1 MIPYA
6 DTKVVYA
13 GDGETTVFPF
23 TFKYAEATDIKVSL
37 YEIATDTTTV
47 LTKDYY
53 VDTTAGTVTYPGYPP
68 GQEAAESERPAP
80 LDSAH
85 RIVIYRETEI
95 SQPVD
100 LGSKYPLN
108 TLEGMHDRAI
118 MLIQEISEITARTV
132 TVEAG
137 SDEQPNEVIKDVR
150 KKAEL
155 AANSASAAALSEAAA
170 ALSEANAK
178 ASETAAALS
187 EANAKESENA
197 AALSESN
204 AKSSETM
211 AAESATAAALSE
223 SAAAASEANAK
234 ESETESAKSA
244 TAAAESESQAN
255 GYAKQAE
262 DKYTEIKE
270 YTKDV
275 ETSKNEAMSYAA
287 LIMGQT
293 ASAWSAS
300 KAYNVDDVVIY
311 TDGYIYRC
319 IGYSAPG
326 TIPLGS
332 DLWVQ
337 LKVALRDDFFELTS
351 DGYLVQ
357 TEEPTFSSI
366 FMLNGDDYIT
376 IKEA

>member
-85 RIVIYRETEI
+85 RIVIYRETEM

-137 SDEQPNEVIKDVR
+137 SDEQPNEVIKNVR

-155 AANSASAAALSEAAA
+155 AANSASAAALSEA
-170 ALSEANAK
+170 NAK
-178 ASETAAALS
+178 ASEA
-187 EANAKESENA
+187 A

-204 AKSSETM
+204 AEKSKNAAALSETNAKNSETM

-234 ESETESAKSA
+234 KSETESAKSA
-244 TAAAESESQAN
+244 TAAAESETQTN
-255 GYAKQAE
+255 EYAKQAE
-262 DKYTEIKE
+262 DKFTEIKE

-319 IGYSAPG
+319 IGYSSAG
-326 TIPLGS
+326 TEPDTS
-332 DLWVQ
+332 DLWIKI
-337 LKVALRDDFFELTS
+337 KVALDDFFTMN
-351 DGYLVQ
+351 DGGYLVPS
-357 TEEPTFSSI
+357 ENPTFSNLLQ
-366 FMLNGDDYIT
+366 LNKDGFIT
-376 IKEA
+376 IKGA

>member
-6 DTKVVYA
+6 DTKVVYT
-13 GDGETTVFPF
+13 GDGKTTVFPF
-23 TFKYAEATDIKVSL
+23 TFKYAEVTDVKVSL
-37 YEIATDTTTV
+37 YEIATDITTV

-53 VDTTAGTVTYPGYPP
+53 VDTAAGTVSYPGYAP
-68 GQEAAESERPAP
+68 GQEAAKSEQPAP

-100 LGSKYPLN
+100 LGEKYPLS
-108 TLEGMHDRAI
+108 TLEKMHDRAI
-118 MLIQEISEITARTV
+118 MLIQELEEVIERAV

-137 SDEQPNEVIKDVR
+137 SDEQPNEVIR
-150 KKAEL
+150 NIRTMAEQ
-155 AANSASAAALSEAAA
+155 AVNSASAAADSELNAKKSETAAAISEENAKLSADAA
-170 ALSEANAK
+170 ALSETNAKDSETKAAASEVNAKNSETATATSEANAK
-178 ASETAAALS
+178 GSETAAA
-187 EANAKESENA
+187 
-197 AALSESN
+197 
-204 AKSSETM
+204 
-211 AAESATAAALSE
+211 
-223 SAAAASEANAK
+223 
-234 ESETESAKSA
+234 KSA
-244 TAAAESESQAN
+244 TDAAESETKT
-255 GYAKQAE
+255 GEYAKQTE
-262 DKYTEIKE
+262 DKFAEIKE
-270 YTKDV
+270 YTKGV

-293 ASAWSAS
+293 ASPWSAS

-337 LKVALRDDFFELTS
+337 LKVALRDDFFEITG

-366 FMLNGDDYIT
+366 FMLNGDDYVT

>member
-23 TFKYAEATDIKVSL
+23 TFKYAEATDVKVSL

-53 VDTTAGTVTYPGYPP
+53 VDTTAGTVIYPGYAP

-108 TLEGMHDRAI
+108 TLEAMHDRAI
-118 MLIQEISEITARTV
+118 LLIQELNEITARTV

-137 SDEQPNEVIKDVR
+137 SDEQPNEVIHNIR
-150 KKAEL
+150 NMAEQ
-155 AANSASAAALSEAAA
+155 AINSASSAATSAAA
-170 ALSEANAK
+170 AAESELNAK
-178 ASETAAALS
+178 NSET
-187 EANAKESENA
+187 
-197 AALSESN
+197 
-204 AKSSETM
+204 
-211 AAESATAAALSE
+211 
-223 SAAAASEANAK
+223 AAAASEANAALSV
-234 ESETESAKSA
+234 EAAALSETNAKDSEAKAAASEAAAKDSETASATSEANAKDSETAAAKSA
-244 TAAAESESQAN
+244 TDAAESETKT
-255 GYAKQAE
+255 GEYAKQTE
-262 DKYTEIKE
+262 DKFTEIKE
-270 YTKDV
+270 YTKGV

-337 LKVALRDDFFELTS
+337 LKVALRDDFFEITS